1 MRLTAL
7 ESETSPGG
15 RLPGIW
21 GGGVALKCCAGLTRP
36 PRSSQTRPTPAPER
50 ARPFWACTGPKP
62 RRERLKWKQAG
73 SRAPLV
79 AGTGPAQGG
88 CSPCVREVARD
99 ASRGVAVGARLPRE
113 SWAGTFPRVDLDSGP
128 LVLPLLE
135 FQFSSVQSLSRVR
148 LCDPTDR
155 SMPGLPERGQLPEF
169 TQTPVHRV
177 SDAIQPSHPLSSPS
191 PPTLTLSQ
199 HQGVF
204 Q

>member
-7 ESETSPGG
+7 EPETSPGG

-79 AGTGPAQGG
+79 AGTGPARGG

-128 LVLPLLE
+128 LVPPLLE

-148 LCDPTDR
+148 LFATPRTTARQASLNVASSR
-155 SMPGLPERGQLPEF
+155 SLLKLVSIESVMP
-169 TQTPVHRV
+169 
-177 SDAIQPSHPLSSPS
+177 SSH
-191 PPTLTLSQ
+191 LTLCRPLLLPP
-199 HQGVF
+199 
-204 Q
+204 